1 LRFVIFLLTLVVLTL
16 ALLYVLGDRR
26 QPQTRTITQEV
37 ELPARQ
43 AP

>member
-1 LRFVIFLLTLVVLTL
+1 MKFAFFLLTLIILSV

-37 ELPARQ
+37 ELQAR
-43 AP
+43 